1 LLLATDS
8 LHNKLIAGA
17 LVSSESEAETTF
29 FLQTLKEW
37 LPKPVKF
44 MTIDFSSRIE
54 AGVKAVFPEV
64 TIQKCVFHAIQLLL
78 RGLVRELTRVKNER
92 YLAHIKEWNHLRRIS
107 ISLEKNENSEPKLD
121 LPFKDTTYAW
131 KIYQDLRTCIIK
143 ESPREIERKLSLYFL
158 TPTFRSW
165 KGNVTFLKK
174 YEDIFIKR
182 KFKFS
187 KKALKYVIPKIYKA
201 WRGAIRE
208 LRMELE
214 TIKSQFNKIKYL
226 ILMNPVNM
234 EPYHRNKLI
243 EYLKL
248 FPWLRG
254 YRKIIVRFYY
264 QFRLPLEKKPS
275 FIFLTRLLS
284 ENSHR
289 LLKSAISTLIE
300 SQEQVFQFK
309 QIYNSNPKIKNVK
322 SIKVVNEHIN
332 KALHQLFQTQN
343 GMRTLENIRMRVSHR
358 LDCPIF
364 ISPNTIE
371 RFNYQAKFKG
381 S

>member
-1 LLLATDS
+1 MLATDS

-17 LVSSESEAETTF
+17 VVSGESAAETAF

-44 MTIDFSSRIE
+44 ITIDFSSRIE
-54 AGVKAVFPEV
+54 SGVKAVFPEV
-64 TIQKCVFHAIQLLL
+64 TIQKCIFHAIQLLL
-78 RGLVRELTRVKNER
+78 RGLIRELTRVKNER
-92 YLAHIKEWNHLRRIS
+92 YLAHIKEWNLLRRVS
-107 ISLEKNENSEPKLD
+107 ISLEKNEDYEPKLD
-121 LPFKDTTYAW
+121 LLFKDTAYAW
-131 KIYQDLRTCIIK
+131 KIYRNLSFCFIK
-143 ESPREIERKLSLYFL
+143 KSAREIERKLSLYFL
-158 TPTFRSW
+158 TPTFMNW
-165 KGNVTFLKK
+165 KGNVTFFSK

-187 KKALKYVIPKIYKA
+187 EKALKYVIPKINKA

-208 LRMELE
+208 LRLELE

-226 ILMNPVNM
+226 ILMNPENM
-234 EPYHRNKLI
+234 KPYHRKKLVK
-243 EYLKL
+243 YLRI
-248 FPWLRG
+248 FPWLRS

-264 QFRLPLEKKPS
+264 QFRLPLEKKSS
-275 FIFLTRLLS
+275 FKFLMQLLS
-284 ENSHR
+284 ENSHP

-300 SQEQVFQFK
+300 NQEHVFQFK
-309 QIYNSNPKIKNVK
+309 QTYASNPKIKNVK
-322 SIKVVNEHIN
+322 SIKVVNEPIN
-332 KALHQLFQTQN
+332 KVLHQLFQTQN
-343 GMRTLENIRMRVSHR
+343 GMRTLENIIMRVSHR

-371 RFNYQAKFKG
+371 QFNYQAKLKR